1 MTERSVDI
9 RPDPAGDRHVFHSML
24 RKTFPVVSHGEGC
37 YLWDTEGRRYLDA
50 CGGAMVVNIGHGVA
64 EVTEAMR
71 EQLGRVA
78 FVHRGQFTNT
88 PVQHLASLVADL
100 APGDLDA
107 LFPVSGGSEA
117 VETAIKLAH
126 KYHRDR
132 GHPEKR
138 RVVARWQSYHGNTL
152 GALSASGFSARRAQY
167 ASLLLDFPH
176 IAPMYCYRCPFGRT
190 PANCGLPC
198 ADDLERV
205 IRQEGAHTIS
215 AFIAEPL
222 VAAAGGAPVPP
233 RDYFPRIREI
243 CTRHDVLFIS
253 DEVVTGFGRTGRP
266 FAIQHWNVV
275 PDLMIVAK
283 GMSSGYA
290 PLAGV
295 IARRGIVETIRETSG
310 LFSHGYTYGGNP
322 VGAAAGVAV
331 LEYLAKHRLIERA
344 AAGGAYLHERLATLR
359 AHPSVGDVRGLG
371 LLAGVEFVRDQATKE
386 PFPPSVGYG
395 AAVVQEAMSR
405 GLLVYPGAGTVDG
418 VAGEHILLAP
428 PFIVTHE
435 EIDTIVHLLDQTLI
449 ATERRYLG

>member
-1 MTERSVDI
+1 MTERTPSV

-24 RKTFPVVSHGEGC
+24 RKTFPVVSHGQGC

-64 EVTEAMR
+64 EVADAMR

-78 FVHRGQFTNT
+78 FVHRGQFTNA
-88 PVQHLASLVADL
+88 PVQHLAALVADL

-152 GALSASGFSARRAQY
+152 GALSASGFSARRAPY

-176 IAPMYCYRCPFGRT
+176 IMPMYCYRCPLGRT
-190 PANCGLPC
+190 PADCGVAC

-233 RDYFPRIREI
+233 ADYFPRIREI
-243 CTRHDVLFIS
+243 CDRHDVLFIS
-253 DEVVTGFGRTGRP
+253 DEIVTGFGRTGRP
-266 FAIQHWNVV
+266 FAIQHWDVV
-275 PDLMIVAK
+275 PDLMVVAK

-295 IARRGIVETIRETSG
+295 IARRTIVETVRESSG

-344 AAGGAYLHERLATLR
+344 AAVGGYLHERLATLR
-359 AHPSVGDVRGLG
+359 THPSVGDVRGLG
-371 LLAGVEFVRDQATKE
+371 LLAGIEFVRDQATKE
-386 PFPPSVGYG
+386 PFPASVAYG
-395 AAVVQEAMSR
+395 AAVVQEAASR
-405 GLLVYPGAGTVDG
+405 GLLVYPGSGTVDG
-418 VAGEHILLAP
+418 VAGDHILAAP

-435 EIDTIVHLLDQTLI
+435 EVDTIVHLLDQALT
-449 ATERRYLG
+449 ATERRYL